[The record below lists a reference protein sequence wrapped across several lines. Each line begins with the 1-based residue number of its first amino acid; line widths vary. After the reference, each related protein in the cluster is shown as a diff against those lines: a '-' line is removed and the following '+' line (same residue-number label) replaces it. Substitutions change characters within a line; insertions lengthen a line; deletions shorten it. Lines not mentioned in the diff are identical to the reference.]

1 MLIIMISE
9 TKVNLGAKS
18 SIKQNYVKDIQGSIE
33 KLRQMAE
40 LMLDGRVIMSVS
52 AKKDIQKA
60 DTTLYAAYL
69 IQVISI
75 LEYLFPSE

>member
-1 MLIIMISE
+1 MISE

-52 AKKDIQKA
+52 AKKDI
-60 DTTLYAAYL
+60 
-69 IQVISI
+69 
-75 LEYLFPSE
+75 

>member
-1 MLIIMISE
+1 MISE
-9 TKVNLGAKS
+9 TKVNLGAES
-18 SIKQNYVKDIQGSIE
+18 SIKQNYVKDVQGSIE

-75 LEYLFPSE
+75 LEYLFPSEE

>member
-1 MLIIMISE
+1 
-9 TKVNLGAKS
+9 
-18 SIKQNYVKDIQGSIE
+18 
-33 KLRQMAE
+33 MAE

-75 LEYLFPSE
+75 LEYLFPSEE

>member
-1 MLIIMISE
+1 MISE

-18 SIKQNYVKDIQGSIE
+18 SIKQNYVKDVQGSIE

-52 AKKDIQKA
+52 AKKIFKKQIPLF
-60 DTTLYAAYL
+60 TLH
-69 IQVISI
+69 I
-75 LEYLFPSE
+75 

>member
-1 MLIIMISE
+1 MISE

-40 LMLDGRVIMSVS
+40 LMLDGRGSCQFLL
-52 AKKDIQKA
+52 KKIFRKQIPLF
-60 DTTLYAAYL
+60 TLH
-69 IQVISI
+69 I
-75 LEYLFPSE
+75 

>member
-1 MLIIMISE
+1 MISE

-52 AKKDIQKA
+52 AKKDIQNA
-60 DTTLYAAYL
+60 ATSLYAAYL